1 LAIGLNSTR
10 CRAAAN
16 REPARNDL
24 RALSEAGSAG
34 ATDVNVFGDTPPG
47 PPRNPPWT
55 PGVINGT
62 LIEKPILSIE
72 APPLITRDRVVDIR
86 SGPLQ
91 VRLAETAADVDAVQ
105 ALRYRVFYES
115 LGARPLPE
123 MLRRRRDFDRFDN
136 DCDHLLV
143 LDRGN
148 GRGSNPVVGT
158 YRLLRRDAAR
168 RLGGFYSADEY
179 DIAPL
184 VAHEGEILELG
195 RSCVDAAYRQRPAMQ
210 LLWNGI
216 AAYVFHHDIT
226 LMFGCAS
233 LPGTDP
239 EALATP
245 LSYLHYYHL
254 APSALRPR
262 ALNERYVDM
271 RRLLIGAIDRGRAL
285 AALPPLIKG
294 YLRLGGFVGDGAVI
308 DDQFNTTDICVLV
321 KTALVTAKYSRH
333 YERKCKD
340 I

>member
-1 LAIGLNSTR
+1 M
-10 CRAAAN
+10 
-16 REPARNDL
+16 P
-24 RALSEAGSAG
+24 GSPRKPWG
-34 ATDVNVFGDTPPG
+34 AT
-47 PPRNPPWT
+47 
-55 PGVINGT
+55 GVIDRAIVEEP
-62 LIEKPILSIE
+62 LLPITV
-72 APPLITRDRVVDIR
+72 PPPNSGATALARDRVVDIK

-91 VRLAETAADVDAVQ
+91 VRLAETAADIDAVQ
-105 ALRYRVFYES
+105 ALRYRIFYES

-143 LDRGN
+143 LDHGN

-158 YRLLRRDAAR
+158 YRLLRRAAAR

-216 AAYVFHHDIT
+216 AAYVFHYDIT
-226 LMFGCAS
+226 LLFGCAS

-239 EALATP
+239 DMLATP

-262 ALNERYVDM
+262 ALSERYVDM
-271 RRLLIGAIDRGRAL
+271 RRLSFGAIDPGRAL
-285 AALPPLIKG
+285 SALPPLIKG
-294 YLRLGGFVGDGAVI
+294 YLRLGGFIGDGAVI
-308 DDQFNTTDICVLV
+308 DEQFNTTDVCILV
-321 KTALVTAKYSRH
+321 KTDLVTAKYSRH
-333 YERKCKD
+333 YERRCKD

>member
-1 LAIGLNSTR
+1 VW
-10 CRAAAN
+10 
-16 REPARNDL
+16 
-24 RALSEAGSAG
+24 SEAGPAG
-34 ATDVNVFGDTPPG
+34 ANDVDAFGCTPPG
-47 PPRNPPWT
+47 PPRNPPGA

-62 LIEKPILSIE
+62 LVEKPVLPIE
-72 APPLITRDRVVDIR
+72 ATPLIEGASAHARDRIVDIR
-86 SGPLQ
+86 SGPLH
-91 VRLAETAADVDAVQ
+91 VRLAETAADIDAAQ
-105 ALRYRVFYES
+105 ALRYRIFYES

-195 RSCVDAAYRQRPAMQ
+195 RSCIDAAYRQRPAMQ

-239 EALATP
+239 DALATP

-271 RRLLIGAIDRGRAL
+271 RRLSIGAIDRGRTL

-308 DDQFNTTDICVLV
+308 DEQFNTTDICILV
-321 KTALVTAKYSRH
+321 KTNLVTAKYSRH

>member
-1 LAIGLNSTR
+1 MIDGTVAEQPVPSI
-10 CRAAAN
+10 
-16 REPARNDL
+16 EVPPIVK
-24 RALSEAGSAG
+24 SAG
-34 ATDVNVFGDTPPG
+34 ALT
-47 PPRNPPWT
+47 RNR
-55 PGVINGT
+55 I
-62 LIEKPILSIE
+62 
-72 APPLITRDRVVDIR
+72 VDIR
-86 SGPLQ
+86 SGGLQ
-91 VRLAETAADVDAVQ
+91 VRLAETAADIDAVQ
-105 ALRYRVFYES
+105 ALRYRIFYEN
-115 LGARPLPE
+115 LGAQPLPE

-143 LDRGN
+143 LDHGN

-179 DIAPL
+179 DIAPI
-184 VAHEGEILELG
+184 VSHEGEILELG

-210 LLWNGI
+210 LLWSGI
-216 AAYVFHHDIT
+216 AAYVFHHDVR

-239 EALATP
+239 DALATP
-245 LSYLHYYHL
+245 LAYLHHYHL

-262 ALNERYVDM
+262 ALRERYVDM
-271 RRLLIGAIDRGRAL
+271 SRLLIGAIDPGQAL

-308 DDQFNTTDICVLV
+308 DQQFNTTDVCILV
-321 KTALVTAKYSRH
+321 KTDLITAKYSRH

-340 I
+340 T